1 MSKILSVDDSAIMRK
16 IIRGSS
22 DVLGFDFLEAE
33 NGEQALAVLS
43 DQYPD
48 VSLILL
54 DWNMPVMDGFQTLK
68 ALKADSRFSGIPVM
82 MVTTEGERTNIIEAV
97 KAGAKHYLV
106 KPFTPEDLTARIL
119 ECVGVPV

>member
-33 NGEQALAVLS
+33 NGEQALMVLS
-43 DQYPD
+43 DQYLD

-54 DWNMPVMDGFQTLK
+54 DWNMPVMDGYQTLK
-68 ALKADSRFSGIPVM
+68 ALKSDERFSGIPVM
-82 MVTTEGERTNIIEAV
+82 MVTTEGERANIIEAV

-106 KPFTPEDLTARIL
+106 KPFTPEDLTTRIL

>member
-22 DVLGFDFLEAE
+22 DVLGFDFLEAA
-33 NGEQALAVLS
+33 NGEEALMVMS
-43 DQYPD
+43 NEYHD
-48 VSLILL
+48 VSLVLL
-54 DWNMPVMDGFQTLK
+54 DWNMPVMDGFSTLK
-68 ALKADSRFSGIPVM
+68 ALKADPRFAEIPVM

-106 KPFTPEDLTARIL
+106 KPFNRAREAL
-119 ECVGVPV
+119 RER